1 MEGESNLEALVR
13 EIKMDKLKV
22 YKGKKVL
29 LTGHTGF
36 KGSWMALWLQKLGAE
51 VIGVSLDPRTDEDN
65 FVLAKVADHMIDLRQ
80 DIRNYNAVQNIVDEY
95 QPEFLFHLAAQP
107 LVLNSYEDP
116 LYTHS
121 VNYMGTANLLEAF
134 RKSDSLHTG
143 VFITTDKC
151 YENKEWVYG
160 YREEDA
166 LGGHDPYSA
175 SKGAAEIVAASYRK
189 SFFSSGRKRIATGRA
204 GNVIGGG
211 DWSPNRIIVDYVKAI
226 ETNRPLEVR
235 NPLATRPWQH
245 VLEPIGGYLLLGA
258 KMFEDQKFDEAWN
271 FGPERSSIVSV
282 EQLLHSIELVNGK
295 SDWKDVSSASQ
306 RHEAQSLSLD
316 ISKARF
322 SLGWRPAMTLKQTV
336 YFTMEWYNKYQ
347 NVDVRD
353 LCLNQIEEYTQL
365 YNA

>member
-1 MEGESNLEALVR
+1 MNELEVFN
-13 EIKMDKLKV
+13 
-22 YKGKKVL
+22 GKKVL

-36 KGSWMALWLQKLGAE
+36 KGSWMSLWLQKLGAE
-51 VIGVSLDPRTDEDN
+51 VIGVSLDPRSPKDN
-65 FVLAKVADHMIDLRQ
+65 FVLSRAGENMVDLRV
-80 DIRNYNAVQNIVDEY
+80 DIRDYESLSKIVEEHK
-95 QPEFLFHLAAQP
+95 PEFLFHMAAQP
-107 LVLNSYEDP
+107 LVLDSYEDP

-121 VNYMGTANLLEAF
+121 VNYMGTAHLLEAL
-134 RKSDSLHTG
+134 RHSESLETG

-189 SFFSSGRKRIATGRA
+189 SFFNKGEKLIATGRA

-211 DWSPNRIIVDYVKAI
+211 DWSPNRIIVDYVKAM
-226 ETNRPLEVR
+226 EANQPLEVR

-245 VLEPIGGYLLLGA
+245 VLEPVGGYLLLGA
-258 KMFEDQKFDEAWN
+258 RMHLEKRFDEAWN

-282 EQLLHSIELVNGK
+282 EELLRTIEGVNGK
-295 SDWKDVSSASQ
+295 SDWKDVSTLEQ

-316 ISKARF
+316 ISKVRF
-322 SLGWRPAMTLKQTV
+322 SLGWKPALSLEQTV
-336 YFTMEWYNKYQ
+336 SMTMEWYNQYQ
-347 NVDVRD
+347 HTDVRQ
-353 LCLNQIEEYTQL
+353 LCFDQIERYSQL
-365 YNA
+365 YKKS